1 MELFP
6 QRAYQ
11 TRGAAAQRSGD
22 APLAERMRPL
32 SLEEFE
38 GQDHLLAPDKPL
50 GRLRTGE
57 GRLSSMILWGPPGSG
72 KTTLA
77 RLLAERAEH
86 RLHALS
92 AVMSGVRD
100 LRAAID
106 AAQRSSDE
114 GLRTALF
121 IDEIHRFNKAQQDAL
136 LPFVES
142 GAVTLIGATTE
153 NPSFEVISALR
164 SRCRVFTLR
173 PLDPEALGRIA
184 RRALSEAHGLGA
196 RGLGIDDAALETLAR
211 LAQGDARR
219 ALGLLESAAERVEER
234 IDLAALEA
242 ALEAGL
248 PDYQKAGEAHYD
260 VISAFIK
267 SLRGSDPDAAVYWLA
282 RMLEAG
288 EDPRFLTRRMLIF
301 ASEDVGN
308 ADPRALGVA
317 AAAADAF
324 DRVGLPEGRII
335 LSQAVSYLACAP
347 KSNAAVVAIS
357 EARSEVLSSGAL
369 PVPLHLRNA
378 PTELMRREGYAR
390 GYQYPHDHPGHFVRE
405 RYLPD
410 SLAGRRYYRPSD
422 QGEERAIGARQRQR
436 WRGESEPGAAEDADD

>member
-11 TRGAAAQRSGD
+11 SKGAAAQPSGD
-22 APLAERMRPL
+22 APLADRMRPR

-38 GQDHLLAPDKPL
+38 GQEHLLDPDKPL
-50 GRLRTGE
+50 GRLRSGE
-57 GRLSSMILWGPPGSG
+57 GRLPSMILWGPPGSG

-77 RLLAERAEH
+77 RLLAERAKH

-100 LRAAID
+100 LRAAVE
-106 AAQRSSDE
+106 AARHGRVE
-114 GLRTALF
+114 GERTALF

-173 PLDPEALGRIA
+173 PLDSAALGRIA
-184 RRALSEAHGLGA
+184 RRALSEPHGLGA
-196 RGLGIDDAALETLAR
+196 RGLEIEEDALGTLAR

-219 ALGLLESAAERVEER
+219 ALGLLESAAERVEDS
-234 IDLAALEA
+234 IGLAALEA

-267 SLRGSDPDAAVYWLA
+267 SLRGSDPQAAVYWLA

-288 EDPRFLTRRMLIF
+288 EDPRFITRRMLIF

-308 ADPRALGVA
+308 ADPQALGVA
-317 AAAADAF
+317 SAAADAF

-335 LSQAVSYLACAP
+335 LTQAVSYLACAP

-357 EARSEVLSSGAL
+357 EASAEVRETGAL

-390 GYQYPHDHPGHFVRE
+390 GYQYPHDHPDHFVRE
-405 RYLPD
+405 QYLPD

-422 QGEERAIGARQRQR
+422 QGEEREIGARQRQR
-436 WRGESEPGAAEDADD
+436 WERGSEPGPDEDAGD